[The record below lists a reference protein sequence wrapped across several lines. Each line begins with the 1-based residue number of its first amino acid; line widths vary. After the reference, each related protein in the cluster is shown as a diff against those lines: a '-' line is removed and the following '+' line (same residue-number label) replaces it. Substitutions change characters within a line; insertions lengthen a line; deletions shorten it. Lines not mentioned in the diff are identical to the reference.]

1 MVYESVQRYESGFS
15 ATLCRRPEG
24 GFVIRLNNE
33 DDVECAVVT
42 VEGVEAPPTDIAEA
56 MEIAYCAGRDD
67 GSHETRRRI
76 KEAIEQAWKGATYG
90 P

>member
-1 MVYESVQRYESGFS
+1 MVYQSVQKYESGFT
-15 ATLCRRPEG
+15 ATLCRRVEG
-24 GFVIRLNNE
+24 GYTVHLNNE
-33 DDVECAVVT
+33 DDVECAVLT
-42 VEGVEAPPTDIAEA
+42 VQGVEAPPTDIAEA
-56 MEIAYCAGRDD
+56 MEVAYRAGRDD

>member
-33 DDVECAVVT
+33 EDVECAVLT
-42 VEGVEAPPTDIAEA
+42 VEGVTVPPTDIAEA
-56 MEIAYCAGRDD
+56 MEVGYRAGRDD
-67 GSHETRRRI
+67 GVHETKQKI
-76 KEAIEQAWKGATYG
+76 KEAIERAWKGATHG
-90 P
+90 M